1 MKNVIFLIVFLISFF
16 VNAFGKD
23 VISDVFLKPV
33 KVKILSEE
41 EIENTKG
48 LFVSGFLAAAYYYYN
63 EDEDFSWSKFM
74 EITIYESI
82 YGTIPGEGWELR
94 GTKLR
99 FRTSGVYTPIIV
111 AEFDTAKFYTPE
123 EYKNFY
129 DRVKNASGFDIQD
142 LFEINT
148 YIKPFEPSTISN
160 EIERDIEGISN
171 IFD

>member
-1 MKNVIFLIVFLISFF
+1 MKTIISIFIIIFLIQYSFSKENKIISSVF
-16 VNAFGKD
+16 D
-23 VISDVFLKPV
+23 TPV
-33 KVKILSEE
+33 KVEILDKKEQEE
-41 EIENTKG
+41 TKG

-63 EDEDFSWSKFM
+63 EDEDFSWSKFA

-82 YGTIPGEGWELR
+82 YGTIPGEGWEIR

-111 AEFDTAKFYTPE
+111 AEFDTAKMYSPE

-129 DRVKNASGFDIQD
+129 DRVKDVTGIDYQD
-142 LFEINT
+142 LFEIDT

-160 EIERDIEGISN
+160 EIERDIEGIAN
-171 IFD
+171 LF